1 MRWIGDGAMT
11 GPEHYQA
18 AEALLDDPQEHG
30 KAAGWPISDVLA
42 RAQVHATLAL
52 AATLG
57 LTADLARP
65 DQEAWQQT
73 AASASIA

>member
-1 MRWIGDGAMT
+1 VT

-42 RAQVHATLAL
+42 RAQVHAMLAV
-52 AATLG
+52 AASLG
-57 LTADLARP
+57 LSADMARP
-65 DQEAWQQT
+65 DQEAWQQI
-73 AASASIA
+73 AASEFKA